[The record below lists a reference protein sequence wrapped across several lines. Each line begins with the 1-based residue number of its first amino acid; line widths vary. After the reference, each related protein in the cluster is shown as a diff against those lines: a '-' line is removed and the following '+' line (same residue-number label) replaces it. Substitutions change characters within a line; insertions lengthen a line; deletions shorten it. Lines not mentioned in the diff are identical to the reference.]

1 MNLRKLLPLSAALA
15 LFTCGTASATV
26 LQYPYPNEAPSF
38 NFRDYARGNLGI
50 LSSGYGPLTLTVA
63 YRLLTRHQVS
73 DADLKMLSTVPTGWI
88 DSWEP
93 ENRWNQAR
101 DSVLGPKSDHGASIS
116 SDPNVPCQADAFDL
130 ATKELQRIS
139 DKFGSSNPL
148 VKDWAATQDQVFS
161 VCAGKSTAIPALAAD
176 GAADWFRD
184 DRRYQRAAALFYAKR
199 FDESIDLFG
208 QIAQDSNSRWHSLAT
223 YLVQRAKLA
232 KAEAATGDMRAQLFA
247 DAKTNI
253 DETKAQVPAQQVK
266 RLSDLERHV
275 RYTASPEDE
284 LRAIE
289 SRIATGDWST
299 DTAQDLKDYVFA
311 LNHERQVDNSES
323 LGRPPVIEIVPRGG
337 LTDWLD
343 TMQAGS
349 DDKTHGA
356 RLAHAVQQWE
366 STRSDAWLVACF
378 MAAKALHEI
387 PPDLLDAAKA
397 VLPQSPA
404 FAAVQYRLL
413 YLRDQNIL
421 RLHAAGKNTASLDAA
436 IVNDV
441 SALLAQH
448 RDRFPGRDVNRLH
461 QLWAEHTT
469 SPAAFMQHVWVVAP
483 EEAKF
488 AANVPKQNAA
498 EGIPSEFAD
507 DMQMRMSIDQL
518 VILWKASDTA
528 KGVAHDALTT
538 MLWTRAALLARDDV
552 TRLLATEFKRLHPK
566 VGGAVD
572 EYLEASEA
580 DKPYWLTIALL
591 RDQAGM
597 SAILSDGGWVP
608 WSGELSPFM
617 RYENKMSDQP
627 FPFDASHP
635 ILFQSASDAA
645 KAKVEVDRLNQLKT
659 GAGYMSDALVRHVH
673 MHPLDMSNP
682 GNLAAFV
689 ETTRYA
695 GDAKSS
701 RAAFRLLHRFYFF
714 TPAAHETK
722 YYF

>member
-1 MNLRKLLPLSAALA
+1 MNTRKLLSLSAALA
-15 LFTCGTASATV
+15 LFSCGTAFGTV

-50 LSSGYGPLTLTVA
+50 LSRDYGPLTLTVA
-63 YRLLTRHQVS
+63 YRVLTGHPVS
-73 DADLKMLSTVPTGWI
+73 DADLKMLATVPTGWI

-101 DSVLGPKSDHGASIS
+101 DSVLGAKSEHSASIS
-116 SDPNVPCQADAFDL
+116 SDPNVACQADAFDL

-139 DKFGSSNPL
+139 EKFGGSNPL
-148 VKDWAATQDQVFS
+148 VKDWATTQDQVFA
-161 VCAGKSTAIPALAAD
+161 VCAGKGTAIPALAAD
-176 GAADWFRD
+176 DAAPWFKD

-208 QIAQDSNSRWHSLAT
+208 QIAQDPNSRWHSLAG
-223 YLVQRAKLA
+223 YLVQRAKFV
-232 KAEAATGDMRAQLFA
+232 KAQAATGDSRVQLVA
-247 DAKTNI
+247 DAMTSI
-253 DETKAQVPAQQVK
+253 DETKAQVPEQQAK
-266 RLSDLERHV
+266 RLADLERHI
-275 RYTASPEDE
+275 RYTQNPQDE

-289 SRIATGDWST
+289 SRIATGDWSA

-311 LNHERQVDNSES
+311 LNHERQENNEA

-337 LTDWLD
+337 LTDWLS
-343 TMQAGS
+343 TMQTGS
-349 DDKTHGA
+349 DDKTHGE
-356 RLAHAVQQWE
+356 RFAHAVQQWR
-366 STRSDAWLVACF
+366 SARSDAWLVASF
-378 MAAKALHEI
+378 MAAKTLHEI
-387 PPDLLDAAKA
+387 PPDVLDAATA
-397 VLPQSPA
+397 VSPQSPA

-413 YLRDQNIL
+413 YLRDQNVL
-421 RLHAAGKNTASLDAA
+421 RLHAAGKNTATLDAA

-461 QLWAEHTT
+461 QLWAEHTN
-469 SPAAFMQHVWVVAP
+469 SPAVFMQQVWLVAP

-488 AANVPKQNAA
+488 AVDVPKQDTAK
-498 EGIPSEFAD
+498 GIPTEFAD

-528 KGVAHDALTT
+528 KGPAHDALTT
-538 MLWTRAALLARDDV
+538 MLWTRAALLGRDDV

-566 VGGAVD
+566 VGDAVD
-572 EYLEASEA
+572 EYVDASEA
-580 DKPYWLTIALL
+580 NKPYWLTVALL
-591 RDQAGM
+591 RDQEGM
-597 SAILSDGGWVP
+597 SAILSDGGWVL
-608 WSGELSPFM
+608 WGGNLSPFM

-635 ILFQSASDAA
+635 ILFQSASDVA
-645 KAKVEVDRLNQLKT
+645 KAKAEVDRLNQLKT

-673 MHPLDMSNP
+673 MHPFDMSNP

-714 TPAAHETK
+714 TPAAHGTK